1 MPGRPEA
8 KEKIDTFSVDMS
20 LTLGENEVEPV
31 VSPMVGEV
39 TDGVVIS
46 GDTEEEAEEMDPGP
60 PLLMVTDDSGQG
72 PLCLPGVAV
81 SEEAG
86 APAAFGVKGRDA
98 FHLAT
103 KLVPR
108 SPVVLPWSDVGVSL
122 RLVSTERTAA
132 ARL

>member
-8 KEKIDTFSVDMS
+8 KEKIDTFSVDIS
-20 LTLGENEVEPV
+20 LTLGKNEVETT
-31 VSPMVGEV
+31 VSPTVREV

-46 GDTEEEAEEMDPGP
+46 GDTEEEAEEMDPG
-60 PLLMVTDDSGQG
+60 LSILMVTDDSDQG

-86 APAAFGVKGRDA
+86 APAVFGVKGRDE
-98 FHLAT
+98 FHLVT

-108 SPVVLPWSDVGVSL
+108 STVVFPWSDV
-122 RLVSTERTAA
+122 
-132 ARL
+132 